1 MSNFSTI
8 IRESLE
14 RQVTPTTTLADL
26 YSQLSR
32 ATGIDQERIEHI
44 INGAITELSPEQ
56 IASIAKAIMVPA
68 QRLQQIYAND
78 HAYLSF
84 VDIYTKEAKGGDL
97 ANLIADLVQRRLD
110 AILKPIL
117 QRMDE
122 IEDRALQRARFDREP
137 ALAPSTQEKS
147 ISTGTR
153 VPAFDWLTDSMHGR
167 VKEHLVPVEASI
179 EPERE
184 RHIEPPAFASLKRQL
199 GALSI

>member
-32 ATGIDQERIEHI
+32 ATGIDQERVQHLV
-44 INGAITELSPEQ
+44 NGVITELSEEQ
-56 IASIAKAIMVPA
+56 VASIAKVIGVPA

-78 HAYLSF
+78 RAYLSF
-84 VDIYTKEAKGGDL
+84 VGIYTKETKGGDL
-97 ANLIADLVQRRLD
+97 SNLIADLVQRRLD

-122 IEDRALQRARFDREP
+122 IEDRALQRVRFDREP
-137 ALAPSTQEKS
+137 ALAQATQEKS
-147 ISTGTR
+147 ISTGVP
-153 VPAFDWLTDSMHGR
+153 VPAFQFLTDAMYGR
-167 VKEHLVPVEASI
+167 TKAHQTPTVAPL
-179 EPERE
+179 EPSRT
-184 RHIEPPAFASLKRQL
+184 HIEPPAFASLKRQL
-199 GALSI
+199 GALSV